1 MMTRNRILCAALLAS
16 ASPLLGAVPAM
27 GQGTPPQN
35 TMPDQAPAVAQSS
48 ADIVVT
54 ATREKTLLSKTPIA
68 MSAIAGDAL
77 RAQGVTNPT
86 TISELVP
93 NLSIDRVNNGVQITI
108 RGVTST
114 DTTEKGDPSAAFML
128 NGIYIARPQAQEVSL
143 FDIERVEVLR
153 GPQGTLYG
161 RNTTAGVVNVI
172 SAAPVLGKLSGSLDA
187 SYGNYNTTNET
198 GVLNIPMGESMAL
211 RAAVNY
217 DHRDSYLY
225 AGANFRSNMN
235 AFKDNLSGRLSWL
248 YKADR
253 LSLLLVGDYSRIEGT
268 TNNSLPVTNFFSG
281 NAPTV
286 PGTTPLYTAANAGK
300 RALLTNNTTF
310 ATDLDQH
317 NYTWGISGD
326 LKYDF
331 GLVSLNYLGSYRA
344 FHRNE
349 DNLAQQTQTTALP
362 TTYKADYWQNSQE
375 LRLATNGTGPFKM
388 QTGLYYFRENGVLN
402 YTQLNSPVGTT
413 NTFQFQQNPV
423 KAESYAAFGQASY
436 AVLAGLR
443 LTAGV
448 RYSHDDKSRI
458 GQNVACAGVV
468 CTPAELN
475 PAITPGVTV
484 NNAQIKSG
492 KVTWRAGV
500 EYDLN
505 NRTLLYGTVS
515 SGYKAG
521 GFNGGCQ
528 SGTPGCTG
536 GTQRIANALYYQP
549 ETLTAYEVGLKT
561 RFADN
566 KVRLNLSAFH
576 YDYSNLQLT
585 GLVVCTVN
593 GVLCSNTINAA
604 AAKVSGVEA
613 EATLQPAR
621 TDRISFNV
629 NYLDAH
635 YSSYSPTFSA
645 TGTTVNWT
653 GFKMD
658 RAPTWTA
665 SVDYA
670 HSFFL
675 SNGGNVEAG
684 IHSRMSDAYYLQ
696 SLAQV
701 IQFRQPGFTKTD
713 ATLTYNAPGKS
724 WYMQGYVKNLENALV
739 VTTAS
744 GGAAGVL
751 AVADPRTYGV
761 RAGFK
766 F

>member
-1 MMTRNRILCAALLAS
+1 MLRHLHIS
-16 ASPLLGAVPAM
+16 ASLMALMVAAPAM
-27 GQGTPPQN
+27 AQTATPPA
-35 TMPDQAPAVAQSS
+35 QASG

-68 MSAIAGDAL
+68 MSAISGDAL
-77 RAQGVTNPT
+77 RSQGVTNPT
-86 TISELVP
+86 SISEVVP

-172 SAAPVLGKLSGSLDA
+172 SALPVLGKFQGSVDG
-187 SYGNYNTTNET
+187 SYGNYNTANAT
-198 GVLNIPMGESMAL
+198 GVINIPAGDSMAF

-217 DHRDSYLY
+217 DRRDSYLH
-225 AGANFRSNMN
+225 AGPSFNANMN
-235 AFKDNLSGRLSWL
+235 PFKDNLSGRLSWL
-248 YKADR
+248 YRADR
-253 LSLLLVGDYSRIEGT
+253 LSVSLVGDYSRINGT
-268 TNNSLPVTNFFSG
+268 TNNNVPVSNFFTG
-281 NAPTV
+281 YAPTTA
-286 PGTTPLYTAANAGK
+286 GTAPLYTAANANA
-300 RALLTNNTTF
+300 RTLLTNNTTF
-310 ATDLDQH
+310 NTDLNQRNH
-317 NYTWGISGD
+317 TWGISGD
-326 LKYDF
+326 VKYDF

-349 DNLAQQTQTTALP
+349 DNLAQQSQTTAIP

-402 YTQLNSPVGTT
+402 YTQLNTPAGTT

-436 AVLAGLR
+436 AVLPSLR

-458 GQNVACAGVV
+458 GQNVACAQVV
-468 CTPAELN
+468 CTATEIN
-475 PAITPGVTV
+475 PALTAGVTV
-484 NNAQIKSG
+484 NNAEIKSG
-492 KVTWRAGV
+492 KVTWRGGV
-500 EYDLN
+500 EYDVN

-528 SGTPGCTG
+528 AGTPGCSG
-536 GTQRIANALYYQP
+536 STQRITTALYYQP
-549 ETLTAYEVGLKT
+549 ETLTAYEIGLKT

-566 KVRLNLSAFH
+566 KVRLNVSAFH

-585 GLVVCTVN
+585 GLVVCTTT
-593 GVLCSNTINAA
+593 GVLCSNTVNAA
-604 AAKVSGVEA
+604 AAKVSGVEV
-613 EATLQPAR
+613 ETTLQPSR
-621 TDRISFNV
+621 TDRVSFNV

-635 YSSYSPTFSA
+635 YSSYTPTFAA
-645 TGTTVNWT
+645 TSTSVNWS
-653 GFKMD
+653 GVKLD

-665 SVDYA
+665 SADYVHTFWLA
-670 HSFFL
+670 
-675 SNGGNVEAG
+675 NDGNVEAG
-684 IHSRMSDAYYLQ
+684 VHTRMSDRYYLQ

-713 ATLTYNAPGKS
+713 ATLTYNAPGRR
-724 WYMQGYVKNLENALV
+724 WYLQGYVKNIENAIV
-739 VTTAS
+739 ITTA
-744 GGAAGVL
+744 GGGNAGVV
-751 AVADPRTYGV
+751 AVADPRTYGA